1 MSVIDALQGH
11 TYSVEKWKKVGGNG
25 HYSRNSCQKS
35 DTGPARAAVFRGAT
49 KVTLDA
55 KGRMAIPTR
64 YRERLAARCD
74 GQIVV
79 TVDKDHCLLVY
90 PLPEW
95 EIIESKLVNLPS
107 LNKQARLLQR
117 LLIGYATECEID
129 SQGRVLLP
137 AMLREFAGLNKKAV
151 LIGQG
156 KKFEIWDEDAWN
168 ESQGEWV
175 ESVKNGDDDLPAA
188 LEDLSL

>member
-1 MSVIDALQGH
+1 VWVCGEKWIF
-11 TYSVEKWKKVGGNG
+11 VEKGQRMN
-25 HYSRNSCQKS
+25 
-35 DTGPARAAVFRGAT
+35 FRGINNLA
-49 KVTLDA
+49 LDA
-55 KGRMAIPTR
+55 KGRMAMPSR
-64 YRERLAARCD
+64 YRERLLEICGGR
-74 GQIVV
+74 IVV
-79 TVDKDHCLLVY
+79 TVDRDHCLLVY

-95 EIIESKLVNLPS
+95 EIIENKLVNLPS

-129 SQGRVLLP
+129 SQGRILLP
-137 AMLREFAGLNKKAV
+137 AMLRDFAGLNKKAV

-156 KKFEIWDEDAWN
+156 KKFEIWDEDTWN
-168 ESQGEWV
+168 ESQGMWV